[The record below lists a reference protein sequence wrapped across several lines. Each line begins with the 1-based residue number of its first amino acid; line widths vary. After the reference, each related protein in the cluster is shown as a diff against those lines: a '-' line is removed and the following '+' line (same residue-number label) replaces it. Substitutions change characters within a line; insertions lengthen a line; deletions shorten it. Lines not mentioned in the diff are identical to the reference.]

1 MQPRGSAAP
10 SGMLPK
16 TPSIHRSL
24 LSLQFYRPPAVPVAA
39 RPGARGAPVPPGT
52 PRGSSLSS
60 QQPAFVALG
69 FQFAFIFMFVR
80 RISILSCICCLS
92 EPGWFLLTS
101 LPCPSAD
108 RQLLPTLQPPFC
120 CLHFSLPAPAAFGWG
135 ILMPGG
141 AELCCWGFP
150 TLLQLWGS
158 SQVPE
163 HRGSRLLQ
171 GPQNLDL
178 CLWTPSCPQ
187 GSALCFAAPLL
198 PACCDARG
206 LCFVLFLQRAA
217 LAPVE
222 SCSAP
227 ARTASSSTHKSFG
240 LPPCTARAK
249 RPWCRQAGI
258 PLVVVPA
265 EPGAG
270 EGLPWGAG
278 QAAGRCPSSTGLGS
292 LGALVPPLSS
302 LSTALPLFHPVPPPA
317 VC

>member
-1 MQPRGSAAP
+1 
-10 SGMLPK
+10 MLPK

-80 RISILSCICCLS
+80 RISILSCICWLS

-101 LPCPSAD
+101 LPCPWLLSTD
-108 RQLLPTLQPPFC
+108 RQLLPALQPPFC
-120 CLHFSLPAPAAFGWG
+120 CLRFSLPAPAAFGRG

-141 AELCCWGFP
+141 AELCSWGFP
-150 TLLQLWGS
+150 ILLRLWGS

-171 GPQNLDL
+171 GPRNLDL
-178 CLWTPSCPQ
+178 CLWTPSCPR
-187 GSALCFAAPLL
+187 GSALCFAAPPL

-206 LCFVLFLQRAA
+206 LYFVLFLQRAA

-227 ARTASSSTHKSFG
+227 TRTVSSSTHKGFG

-249 RPWCRQAGI
+249 RPWCRQAGT

-292 LGALVPPLSS
+292 LGALVPPLCS

>member
-1 MQPRGSAAP
+1 
-10 SGMLPK
+10 MLPK

-52 PRGSSLSS
+52 PRGSSLTS

-101 LPCPSAD
+101 LPCPWLLSTD
-108 RQLLPTLQPPFC
+108 RQLLPALQPPFC

-141 AELCCWGFP
+141 AELCSWGFP
-150 TLLQLWGS
+150 TLLRPWGS
-158 SQVPE
+158 FQVPE

-187 GSALCFAAPLL
+187 GSALCFAAPPL

-217 LAPVE
+217 LAPGE

-227 ARTASSSTHKSFG
+227 ARTASSSTHKGFG

-249 RPWCRQAGI
+249 SLVQTGRDTSGHGPSGAWSRGRAPLGSRAGCRAMPQLHRSG
-258 PLVVVPA
+258 VTGS
-265 EPGAG
+265 PGAPTLQPLHSPAFVPPG
-270 EGLPWGAG
+270 
-278 QAAGRCPSSTGLGS
+278 PSSRR
-292 LGALVPPLSS
+292 VLS
-302 LSTALPLFHPVPPPA
+302 
-317 VC
+317 